1 MKLTVYYDG
10 QFWVG
15 VVEVVNNGKLRAF
28 RHLLAQSRGILK
40 Y

>member
-15 VVEVVNNGKLRAF
+15 VIEVVNDGKLRAI
-28 RHLLAQSRGILK
+28 RLCLDKSQRIQK
-40 Y
+40 